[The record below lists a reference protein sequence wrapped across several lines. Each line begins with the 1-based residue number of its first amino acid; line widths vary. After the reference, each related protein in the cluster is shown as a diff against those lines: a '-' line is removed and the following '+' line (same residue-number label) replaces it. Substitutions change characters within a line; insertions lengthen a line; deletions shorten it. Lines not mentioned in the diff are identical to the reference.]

1 MTAKTILILPATKP
15 RMTRYSMA
23 PMERRA
29 SDLEAGV
36 RAGDSANKGGV
47 RLYGGRQKVGLL
59 GEDDY
64 DLKHS
69 IPRLRAVDMMV
80 HSIRSILYN

>member
-1 MTAKTILILPATKP
+1 MDAMDTD
-15 RMTRYSMA
+15 
-23 PMERRA
+23 A

-69 IPRLRAVDMMV
+69 IPRLRAVNMMV
-80 HSIRSILYN
+80 HNIRSIIYN